1 MSSLNWQ
8 EFKGALDPDPDPDLD
23 QDGNENEAALKIQ

>member
-1 MSSLNWQ
+1 MSSLNCRIQ
-8 EFKGALDPDPDPDLD
+8 GGALDPDPDPDLD